1 MILVVG
7 LIILVAAVIAG
18 VAGVLSNGGGDH
30 ALTHGFA
37 VFGYHVTG
45 STGMLFLFGIVV
57 GVIGLF
63 GLMLLL
69 GGARRTARRGRA
81 GRRRLQQSRRE
92 TAVVSQERDDLIGQ
106 REAARADAA
115 SAQGNGSSPADTS
128 PADTSPA
135 DTASAPRNGSPP
147 ADRHPGPDEGRRNW
161 LQMFGRRP
169 APQQAPA
176 PRQQA
181 PAPRQPPATDQES
194 LNGQPAPDVP
204 AGASAP
210 AK

>member
-18 VAGVLSNGGGDH
+18 VAGVLSNGGSDH
-30 ALTHGFA
+30 TLTHGFA

-115 SAQGNGSSPADTS
+115 SAQGNGSSPADKASAQGKGS
-128 PADTSPA
+128 PAA
-135 DTASAPRNGSPP
+135 DTASAHGNGSPP
-147 ADRHPGPDEGRRNW
+147 ADRHPSPDDGRRSW
-161 LQMFGRRP
+161 GQMFGRRP
-169 APQQAPA
+169 APRQAPA
-176 PRQQA
+176 A
-181 PAPRQPPATDQES
+181 DQES

-204 AGASAP
+204 AASAP

>member
-18 VAGVLSNGGGDH
+18 VAGVLSNGGSDH
-30 ALTHGFA
+30 TLTHGFA

-106 REAARADAA
+106 REAARADTA
-115 SAQGNGSSPADTS
+115 SAQGIDSPA
-128 PADTSPA
+128 A
-135 DTASAPRNGSPP
+135 
-147 ADRHPGPDEGRRNW
+147 
-161 LQMFGRRP
+161 
-169 APQQAPA
+169 
-176 PRQQA
+176 
-181 PAPRQPPATDQES
+181 ATDQES
-194 LNGQPAPDVP
+194 LNGQSAADVP
-204 AGASAP
+204 ADASAS

>member
-7 LIILVAAVIAG
+7 LIILVAAVIVG
-18 VAGVLSNGGGDH
+18 VAGVLGNGGSDH
-30 ALTHGFA
+30 GLTHGFA

-45 STGMLFLFGIVV
+45 STGTLFLGGIVV

-63 GLMLLL
+63 GLILLL

-92 TAVVSQERDDLIGQ
+92 TAIVSQERDDLIDQ
-106 REAARADAA
+106 REAARADTAT
-115 SAQGNGSSPADTS
+115 AQGNGSSPADTATAPRNGS
-128 PADTSPA
+128 SPA
-135 DTASAPRNGSPP
+135 DTASVPGNGSPP
-147 ADRHPGPDEGRRNW
+147 ADRHPGPDDGRRSW
-161 LQMFGRRP
+161 LQTFGRRL
-169 APQQAPA
+169 A
-176 PRQQA
+176 PRQA
-181 PAPRQPPATDQES
+181 AAPRPAAAADQES